1 MLAATVGLFGV
12 GFSSACLVSDKD
24 RVVSWESVAGSSFTV
39 QKVTEMVHGGVKCDT
54 EITFYWKE
62 DLTEFLEERRLK
74 EDQSE
79 FSEERR
85 LKDLV
90 MILPEFVGF
99 PIGLYV
105 ENLKEKEVPDSGE
118 DEKDNRGGR

>member
-1 MLAATVGLFGV
+1 MQNDA
-12 GFSSACLVSDKD
+12 
-24 RVVSWESVAGSSFTV
+24 
-39 QKVTEMVHGGVKCDT
+39 EMVHEEVKRDT
-54 EITFYWKE
+54 KITFYLKE
-62 DLTEFLEERRLK
+62 DLSEFSEERRLK

-90 MILPEFVGF
+90 MILPEFIGF

-105 ENLKEKEVPDSGE
+105 ENLKEKEVPDSGVSSE
-118 DEKDNRGGR
+118 ARRSFSA